1 MPHISTLAMGNFR
14 PAKIDRLNAEPLGD
28 ILKLFVA
35 QNRLGEGLERQ
46 AVFQAWDEASGA
58 ACQTV
63 GRFFRDGTLYVTLSS
78 SLVRR
83 ELMFQKEFLLSTLNR
98 ILSESPTLQAAGLE
112 CKVKNI
118 VMH

>member
-1 MPHISTLAMGNFR
+1 MGNFR
-14 PAKIDRLNAEPLGD
+14 PAKIDRLNAEPLGEL
-28 ILKLFVA
+28 LKLFVA
-35 QNRLGEGLERQ
+35 QNRLGEGLVRQ

-78 SLVRR
+78 SLLRR
-83 ELMFQKEFLLSTLNR
+83 ELMFRKEYILDSLNS
-98 ILSESPTLQAAGLE
+98 ILSGSDTLLAAGLE